1 MIKKFTSSTED
12 KFFSL
17 FFIFALTSAL
27 FYTGNNTWLFASS
40 FIFLILSFAVI
51 LKQRFFHSITI
62 PVNGIFISAV
72 LLLTWFGISI
82 FPSQIKYLS
91 LYNFFWVGSL
101 VIVFLLFSFNDNKE
115 QAWRQVWPAILLL
128 VVIWALYGLVQHY
141 YLRVPANASFL
152 NRNSLAALIN
162 LALIP
167 ASGYFLLQP
176 SNRPVN
182 YLSDKILTLALVI
195 LFLTIFIITSRG
207 ASLSLFIGYAILI
220 ALLFKHVERQRI
232 YSLLTI
238 VLVSFLVSYL
248 SQYFFQ
254 GITSN
259 NFAERMV
266 TLQDTSKA
274 GNTRFIIWESLLP
287 LFKEMPWHGF
297 GLGSLW
303 VFWPPHR
310 PASDNSAGYFAHND
324 YMQIT
329 LEAGYPG
336 IILLFALFIF
346 ILITFIKT
354 IKGSS
359 ERNTLTLL
367 QRTELVSLFA
377 ALATFAAHSFFTY
390 NFYILPLLLITGFYL
405 ARFNQLCNLNTSRI
419 IRIPEI
425 KNYFKPV
432 MYIISSTGLIFILA
446 GYFVTTSLSSYYNK
460 EAKALMLQHKY
471 QESNTYFVKAQ
482 KLAPL
487 MDNPFFSHADL
498 LRRAAKNLI
507 NVNKYKQAD
516 SLLSLAHVKLDKA
529 EKLHPLRPQTHHI
542 RGLIYEQAQTDKAII
557 EYQKALKLDPR
568 FLFSRIRLATLLHQ
582 DNQLKNAIQVLY
594 EGVDYTYPVS
604 KIMIEYM
611 TLFAKY
617 SREAGVESF
626 ARHLEENI
634 KKYQNN
640 QKFTK

>member
-1 MIKKFTSSTED
+1 MLTKINTSHLFSFLFTA
-12 KFFSL
+12 SL
-17 FFIFALTSAL
+17 TAAL

-101 VIVFLLFSFNDNKE
+101 VIVFLLFTFIDDKE
-115 QAWRQVWPAILLL
+115 QVWKKVFPLVLLL
-128 VVIWALYGLVQHY
+128 VFFWAIYGLVQYY

-162 LALIP
+162 LALLP
-167 ASGYFLLQP
+167 ASGYFLID
-176 SNRPVN
+176 SSVRNIKV
-182 YLSDKILTLALVI
+182 LSDKLLSILLII

-207 ASLSLFIGYAILI
+207 ASLSLFIGYALLLLILYKYVSKGKIYALLSIVLI
-220 ALLFKHVERQRI
+220 AFLI
-232 YSLLTI
+232 ATI
-238 VLVSFLVSYL
+238 
-248 SQYFFQ
+248 SQYFIPELPQSF
-254 GITSN
+254 S
-259 NFAERMV
+259 ERMA
-266 TLQDTSKA
+266 TLKDTTEA
-274 GNTRFIIWESLLP
+274 GNTRFIIWESLVP
-287 LFKEMPWHGF
+287 LFKEMPWY
-297 GLGSLW
+297 GLGMGSLW
-303 VFWPPHR
+303 VFWPPYR
-310 PASDNSAGYFAHND
+310 PANDNSAGYFAHND

-336 IILLFALFIF
+336 IIILVALFIF
-346 ILITFIKT
+346 ILISFIKT
-354 IKGSS
+354 LKVSS
-359 ERNTLTLL
+359 EKNNLNLL

-377 ALATFAAHSFFTY
+377 ALTTFAAHSFFTY
-390 NFYILPLLLITGFYL
+390 NFYILPLLIIAGLYL
-405 ARFNQLCNLNTSRI
+405 GRFNQLVSPNHNA
-419 IRIPEI
+419 I
-425 KNYFKPV
+425 KTFPALSKYFKPI
-432 MYIISSTGLIFILA
+432 MYIVSSVGIVLIFSTYFISTYLSGHYNSQAKKLMLA
-446 GYFVTTSLSSYYNK
+446 GEYQDSDFYF
-460 EAKALMLQHKY
+460 
-471 QESNTYFVKAQ
+471 Q
-482 KLAPL
+482 KSQKFAPL

-498 LRRAAKNLI
+498 LRRAANNLI
-507 NVNKYKQAD
+507 NANKHKQAE
-516 SLLSLAHVKLDKA
+516 SLLSLAHAKLDKA

-542 RGLIYEQAQTDKAII
+542 RGLIFEQAQPDKAKI

-594 EGVDYTYPVS
+594 DGVNYTYPIS
-604 KIMIEYM
+604 KVMLEYM
-611 TLFAKY
+611 ALFAKY

-640 QKFTK
+640 QKFTEKL